1 MFKLLVSHIK
11 KNLRYTPLVIAVF
24 ASVLVS
30 VLFSFYKSGY
40 HVDEVW
46 TYGLA
51 NSYHKPFLDGTGRD
65 DDSIHISS
73 GDDYTKYL
81 TTDNSDRFKFESVV
95 YNQER
100 DVHPPLF
107 YFVIHLI
114 SSIFPGEFNK
124 WIGIVPNLLYLVIT
138 LIFIYLITQKL
149 TSNKLLPVISTL
161 LYGLS
166 VGAVDTS
173 TYIRMYMMMT
183 MFVTIFSYL
192 HLRLVVDK
200 AYNTRLLIALSLTTF
215 LGIFTQYYFII
226 FAAVVGILTFIYLLI
241 SKQFNRLWKY
251 CLAMLSALVAMLLI
265 YPTAYKT
272 MLGINELQ
280 LGYNHAQ
287 YAMSALESSDNSLIQ
302 FVYFVNMEIFGGM
315 LKPLIIILLV
325 ILLVVVIKRLF
336 TIKFS
341 SQSISIKL
349 APKLS
354 NSITIHNNIIIATL
368 LFTATIAYI
377 AVVSKISYLKGDRYI
392 FCVYP
397 IVVIISVLLI
407 HKIVH
412 LVTTNKI
419 ASIVTI
425 VVTLVLLIG
434 QYAWF
439 LPIGKYPDTM
449 YTADRPLNS
458 YMEANRNNPCI
469 YIYNKGGEYGEQA
482 DAVWLRQCSTVYKV
496 PAKKAVSESAKII
509 KDNKPDIASYTI
521 FIGSDAD
528 SNAILKNI
536 KDVNKTKDIKHIH
549 HITAANHWGG
559 SVNVPD
565 VYHVKLNNT

>member
-11 KNLRYTPLVIAVF
+11 KNLHYTPLVIAVF

-40 HVDEVW
+40 HIDEVW

-51 NSYHKPFLDGTGRD
+51 NSYHKPFLDGNGRD
-65 DDSIHISS
+65 DDSIHMSS
-73 GDDYTKYL
+73 GDVYTKYL
-81 TTDNSDRFKFESVV
+81 TTDSSDRFKFESVV

-192 HLRLVVDK
+192 HIKLVVDK
-200 AYNTRLLIALSLTTF
+200 AYNTKLLIALSLTTF

-251 CLAMLSALVAMLLI
+251 CLAMLTALIAMLLI

-272 MLGINELQ
+272 MFGLNELQ
-280 LGYNHAQ
+280 IAYNHAQ
-287 YAMSALESSDNSLIQ
+287 HAISAMESSDSSLMQ
-302 FVYFVNMEIFGGM
+302 FVYFINMEIFGGM
-315 LKPLIIILLV
+315 LKPLTIILFVVALIAV
-325 ILLVVVIKRLF
+325 IRKLFIIKI
-336 TIKFS
+336 TGQGIDIKPTARH
-341 SQSISIKL
+341 K
-349 APKLS
+349 S
-354 NSITIHNNIIIATL
+354 NLIIRNNIIITAL
-368 LFTATIAYI
+368 LFTSAVAYVV
-377 AVVSKISYLKGDRYI
+377 VVSKISVFKEARYV
-392 FCVYP
+392 FCIYP
-397 IVVIISVLLI
+397 IIAIITTLLI
-407 HKIVH
+407 YNIVR
-412 LVTTNKI
+412 LISAKKV
-419 ASIVTI
+419 ASIVAI
-425 VVTLVLLIG
+425 ISTLILLAG
-434 QYAWF
+434 QYVWF

-449 YTADRPLNS
+449 YTALRPLNS
-458 YMEANRNNPCI
+458 YMEANRNKPCI
-469 YIYNKGGEYGEQA
+469 YIYNKGGEFDEQA
-482 DAVWLRQCSTVYKV
+482 DAVWLRRCSTVYKV

-509 KDNKPDIASYTI
+509 KNNKSSIASYTI

-536 KDVNKTKDIKHIH
+536 KDVNKTKDIKHVY
-549 HITAANHWGG
+549 HITEANHW
-559 SVNVPD
+559 STTNHPD
-565 VYHVKLNNT
+565 VYHVKLNND

>member
-1 MFKLLVSHIK
+1 M
-11 KNLRYTPLVIAVF
+11 
-24 ASVLVS
+24 
-30 VLFSFYKSGY
+30 
-40 HVDEVW
+40 W
-46 TYGLA
+46 TYGLS
-51 NSYHKPFLDGTGRD
+51 NSYHKPFLDGNGRD
-65 DDSIHISS
+65 DDSIHMSS
-73 GDDYTKYL
+73 GDEYTKYL
-81 TTDNSDRFKFESVV
+81 TTDSSDRFKFESVV

-166 VGAVDTS
+166 VDAVDTS

-192 HLRLVVDK
+192 HIRLVVDK
-200 AYNTRLLIALSLTTF
+200 TYNTKLLIALSLTTF

-251 CLAMLSALVAMLLI
+251 CLSMLSALVAMLLI

-287 YAMSALESSDNSLIQ
+287 YAISALESNDSSLMQ
-302 FVYFVNMEIFGGM
+302 FVYFINREIFGGM
-315 LKPLIIILLV
+315 LKPLAIILFV
-325 ILLVVVIKRLF
+325 ITLIAVARKLFIIKI
-336 TIKFS
+336 TNQGINIKPT
-341 SQSISIKL
+341 
-349 APKLS
+349 ARHRS
-354 NSITIHNNIIIATL
+354 NLIIRNNIIVTTL
-368 LFTATIAYI
+368 LFTSAVVYAV
-377 AVVSKISYLKGDRYI
+377 VVSKISIYKVARYV
-392 FCVYP
+392 FCIYP
-397 IVVIISVLLI
+397 IIAIITTLLI
-407 HKIVH
+407 YKIVR
-412 LVTTNKI
+412 LISAKKV
-419 ASIVTI
+419 ASIVAI
-425 VVTLVLLIG
+425 ISALILLAG
-434 QYAWF
+434 QYVWL

-469 YIYNKGGEYGEQA
+469 YIYNRGGEWGETA
-482 DAVWLRQCSTVYKV
+482 DAVWLRRCSTVYKV
-496 PAKKAVSESAKII
+496 PAMKAVGESTKII
-509 KDNKPDIASYTI
+509 KNNKAGITSYTI

-528 SNAILKNI
+528 PNAILRNI
-536 KDVNKTKDIKHIH
+536 KDLNKTKDIKHIH
-549 HITAANHWGG
+549 HITAANHWDTT
-559 SVNVPD
+559 NQPD
-565 VYHVKLNNT
+565 VYHIELSSD

>member
-336 TIKFS
+336 TIKFN

-349 APKLS
+349 APRLS
-354 NSITIHNNIIIATL
+354 NSITIHNNVIIATL

-397 IVVIISVLLI
+397 IVAIISVLLI
-407 HKIVH
+407 YKIVR
-412 LVTTNKI
+412 LATTNKTANI
-419 ASIVTI
+419 ATI
-425 VVTLVLLIG
+425 VVALVLLIG

-439 LPIGKYPDTM
+439 LPIGRYPDTM

-458 YMEANRNNPCI
+458 YMEVNRNNPCI
-469 YIYNKGGEYGEQA
+469 YIYNKGGEWGETG
-482 DAVWLRQCSTVYKV
+482 DAVWLRRCSTVYKV

-509 KDNKPDIASYTI
+509 KNDKSGITSYTI
-521 FIGSDAD
+521 FIGSDTD
-528 SNAILKNI
+528 SSAIFRNI
-536 KDVNKTKDIKHIH
+536 KDANEIKDIKHIH
-549 HITAANHWGG
+549 HITAADHWATT
-559 SVNVPD
+559 NQPD
-565 VYHVKLNNT
+565 IYHIELNNT

>member
-1 MFKLLVSHIK
+1 MH
-11 KNLRYTPLVIAVF
+11 YTPLVIAVF

-30 VLFSFYKSGY
+30 ILFSFYKSGY

-46 TYGLA
+46 TYGLS
-51 NSYHKPFLDGTGRD
+51 NSYHKPFLDGNGRD
-65 DDSIHISS
+65 DDSIHMSS
-73 GDDYTKYL
+73 GDEYTKYL
-81 TTDNSDRFKFESVV
+81 TTDSSDRFKFESVV

-166 VGAVDTS
+166 VDAVDTS

-192 HLRLVVDK
+192 HIRLVVDK
-200 AYNTRLLIALSLTTF
+200 TYNTKLLIALSLTTF

-251 CLAMLSALVAMLLI
+251 CLSMLSALVAMLLI

-287 YAMSALESSDNSLIQ
+287 YAMSTLGSSDNSLIQ
-302 FVYFVNMEIFGGM
+302 FVYFVNMEVFGGM

-325 ILLVVVIKRLF
+325 ILLVVVTKGLF
-336 TIKFS
+336 TIKFN

-354 NSITIHNNIIIATL
+354 DSITIHNNVIIATL

-377 AVVSKISYLKGDRYI
+377 AVVSKISNLKEDRYI
-392 FCVYP
+392 FCIYP

-407 HKIVH
+407 YRIVR
-412 LVTTNKI
+412 LVTANKI

-439 LPIGKYPDTM
+439 LPIGRYPDTL
-449 YTADRPLNS
+449 YTSDKPLNK
-458 YMEANRNNPCI
+458 YMEANRGKPCI
-469 YIYNKGGEYGEQA
+469 YIYDKGGEWGEQA

-509 KDNKPDIASYTI
+509 KDNKPDITSYTI

-549 HITAANHWGG
+549 HITAANHWGDQ
-559 SVNVPD
+559 STCP
-565 VYHVKLNNT
+565 TCIT

>member
-1 MFKLLVSHIK
+1 M
-11 KNLRYTPLVIAVF
+11 
-24 ASVLVS
+24 
-30 VLFSFYKSGY
+30 
-40 HVDEVW
+40 
-46 TYGLA
+46 
-51 NSYHKPFLDGTGRD
+51 
-65 DDSIHISS
+65 SS
-73 GDDYTKYL
+73 GDEYTKYL
-81 TTDNSDRFKFESVV
+81 TTDSSDRFKFESVV

-166 VGAVDTS
+166 VDAVDTS

-192 HLRLVVDK
+192 HIRLVVDK
-200 AYNTRLLIALSLTTF
+200 TYNTKLLIALSLTTF

-251 CLAMLSALVAMLLI
+251 CLSMLSALVAMLLI

-287 YAMSALESSDNSLIQ
+287 YAMSTLGSSDNSLIQ
-302 FVYFVNMEIFGGM
+302 FVYFVNMEVFGGM

-325 ILLVVVIKRLF
+325 ILLVVVTKGLF
-336 TIKFS
+336 TIKFN

-354 NSITIHNNIIIATL
+354 DSITIHNNVIIATL

-377 AVVSKISYLKGDRYI
+377 AVVSKISIYKVARYV
-392 FCVYP
+392 FCIYP
-397 IVVIISVLLI
+397 IIAIITTLLI
-407 HKIVH
+407 YKIVR
-412 LVTTNKI
+412 LISAKKV
-419 ASIVTI
+419 ASIVAI
-425 VVTLVLLIG
+425 ISALILLAG
-434 QYAWF
+434 QYVWL

-469 YIYNKGGEYGEQA
+469 YIYNRGGEWGETA
-482 DAVWLRQCSTVYKV
+482 DAVWLRRCSTVYKV
-496 PAKKAVSESAKII
+496 PAMKAVGESTKII
-509 KDNKPDIASYTI
+509 KNNKAGITSYTI

-528 SNAILKNI
+528 PNAILRNI
-536 KDVNKTKDIKHIH
+536 KDLNKTKDIKHIH
-549 HITAANHWGG
+549 HITAANHWDTT
-559 SVNVPD
+559 NQPD
-565 VYHVKLNNT
+565 VYHIELSSD

>member
-1 MFKLLVSHIK
+1 MFKLVVSHIK
-11 KNLRYTPLVIAVF
+11 KNLRYAPLVIAVF

-40 HVDEVW
+40 HTDEVW

-51 NSYHKPFLDGTGRD
+51 NSYHKPFLDGVGRD
-65 DDSIHISS
+65 DDAVRISS

-95 YNQER
+95 YNQVR

-114 SSIFPGEFNK
+114 SSIFPGVFSK

-192 HLRLVVDK
+192 HVRLVVDK
-200 AYNTRLLIALSLTTF
+200 TYNTKLLIALGLTTF
-215 LGIFTQYYFII
+215 LGFFTQYYFII
-226 FAAVVGILTFIYLLI
+226 FAAIIGILMFIYLLL
-241 SKQFNRLWKY
+241 SKQFNKLWRY

-272 MLGINELQ
+272 ILGLNELQ
-280 LGYNHAQ
+280 IAYNHAQ
-287 YAMSALESSDNSLIQ
+287 HAISALESSDSSLMQ
-302 FVYFVNMEIFGGM
+302 FVYFINMEIFGGM
-315 LKPLIIILLV
+315 LKPLAIILFV
-325 ILLVVVIKRLF
+325 ITLIAVVRKLFIIKI
-336 TIKFS
+336 TGQGINIKPAARH
-341 SQSISIKL
+341 K
-349 APKLS
+349 S
-354 NSITIHNNIIIATL
+354 NLIIRNNIIITAL
-368 LFTATIAYI
+368 LFTSAVAYVV
-377 AVVSKISYLKGDRYI
+377 VVSKISVFKEARYV
-392 FCVYP
+392 FCIYP
-397 IVVIISVLLI
+397 IIAIMATLLI
-407 HKIVH
+407 YRVVQLISTKKV
-412 LVTTNKI
+412 
-419 ASIVTI
+419 AGIVTI
-425 VVTLVLLIG
+425 ISTLILLAG

-469 YIYNKGGEYGEQA
+469 YVYNKGGEWGVTSE
-482 DAVWLRQCSTVYKV
+482 DVWLRRCSTVYKV

-509 KDNKPDIASYTI
+509 KNNKSDITSYTI

-528 SNAILKNI
+528 PNAILRSI
-536 KDVNKTKDIKHIH
+536 KDLNKTKDIKHIH
-549 HITAANHWGG
+549 HITAANHWGTT
-559 SVNVPD
+559 NQPD
-565 VYHVKLNNT
+565 IYHIELNNT